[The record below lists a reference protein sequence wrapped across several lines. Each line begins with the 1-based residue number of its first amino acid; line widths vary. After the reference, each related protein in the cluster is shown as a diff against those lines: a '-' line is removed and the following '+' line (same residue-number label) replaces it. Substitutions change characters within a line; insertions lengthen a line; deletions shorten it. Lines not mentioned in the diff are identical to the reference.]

1 REQISG
7 AGHHGSENIAKK
19 FLQAKGVPIRQC
31 LAIAQGSSVKLSCCQ
46 RGCLTELLFAIRK
59 HGVREFRSDLRK
71 TLVDCVGDFM
81 VQAYPIE
88 QTVARILRHKEN
100 RGIPAS
106 REHRQGSAE

>member
-1 REQISG
+1 MFIVEGDAIWTVQRSQGNIDPREQISG

-71 TLVDCVGDFM
+71 TLVDCVG
-81 VQAYPIE
+81 
-88 QTVARILRHKEN
+88 
-100 RGIPAS
+100 
-106 REHRQGSAE
+106 